1 MGLFSKKSKD
11 DKEKIINKLDLRLIS
26 GASLI
31 LNKKNA
37 SNDQYVCF
45 RQLEN
50 DIIKVH
56 LLLNKSKAK
65 KYYLTNVEWNFQ
77 EGRSGGKI
85 AGGAIVGTLVA
96 GPLGT
101 MAGAGMGS
109 GKKDQSVAQ
118 VTLYDIDEKRELTIA
133 VKCTVDEYSI
143 LSSMISIHHS
153 EKQQK
158 IDAASE
164 IRKFKELLDDGI
176 ISAEEFEDKKKQL
189 LDL

>member
-1 MGLFSKKSKD
+1 MELSRRTKWWK
-11 DKEKIINKLDLRLIS
+11 NCWWCS
-26 GASLI
+26 GWNLSSWTTW
-31 LNKKNA
+31 NHCWCRNG
-37 SNDQYVCF
+37 
-45 RQLEN
+45 
-50 DIIKVH
+50 
-56 LLLNKSKAK
+56 
-65 KYYLTNVEWNFQ
+65 EW
-77 EGRSGGKI
+77 
-85 AGGAIVGTLVA
+85 
-96 GPLGT
+96 
-101 MAGAGMGS
+101 
-109 GKKDQSVAQ
+109 KKDQSVAQ

-143 LSSMISIHHS
+143 LSSMISIRHS